1 MKKLL
6 VLVLICV
13 GFQSLSAQRK
23 VDAESEKSTKT
34 AISEERKAMLKDMLE
49 SKSKQKIDPESLL
62 SVTDVGEPDSF
73 GRNAKFLGTATSG
86 IVYVY
91 YSCDPTILLADLELT
106 LGTDDR
112 CLALPIP
119 GQSAAATFN
128 DIGRINIPARSV
140 DNTIY
145 FIQNNLVNY
154 DLSNPNANAVFAN
167 LSYTPTYTLESDAL
181 NDPAAINPN
190 TGLPMNG
197 SFTTGVSGSKFFSR
211 TYASNASELVSERFT
226 SSATRGF
233 ARSYFADLGLPQT
246 VINRLYTRP
255 MTIKLNLRVRANFL
269 TFGQFGY
276 SVRFLGN

>member
-23 VDAESEKSTKT
+23 VDAEREKSSKT
-34 AISEERKAMLKDMLE
+34 AISAERKEMLKEMLE
-49 SKSKQKIDPESLL
+49 SKSKQKIDTESLL

-91 YSCDPTILLADLELT
+91 YSCDPVILLTDLELT
-106 LGTDDR
+106 LGADDR
-112 CLALPIP
+112 CLALPTL
-119 GQSAAATFN
+119 GTSAAATFN

-145 FIQNNLVNY
+145 FIQNNLVSY
-154 DLSNPNANAVFAN
+154 DLSNPNVNTVFAN
-167 LSYTPTYTLESDAL
+167 MSYTPTYTLESEAL
-181 NDPAAINPN
+181 NDPAAIDPN
-190 TGLPMNG
+190 TGLLMNG
-197 SFTTGVSGSKFFSR
+197 SFTTGVSGSKIFSR
-211 TYASNASELVSERFT
+211 TYAGNAAEFVTERFT

-233 ARSYFADLGLPQT
+233 ARTYFADLGLPQT
-246 VINRLYTRP
+246 VINKIYTKP
-255 MTIKLNLRVRANFL
+255 LTIKLNLRVRGNFF